1 MSLEID
7 LYAFEQD
14 LQRFDRE
21 LGDDLLGVGDDLAKQ
36 AEADAENVIT
46 RLIYSQPLRG
56 NPVYDRTGAARDSIQ
71 ASVTPTR
78 EGVDINLEGTGG
90 AGGREYFAA
99 LELGTR
105 QRRRTLDDVLSEA
118 RGSSD
123 PLGLPPGERGPG
135 GLESRSSILTALA
148 AAEDALPDAV
158 LEAVSK
164 AWA

>member
-1 MSLEID
+1 MGIEISLYE
-7 LYAFEQD
+7 FEQD

-21 LGDDLLGVGDDLAKQ
+21 LDQRFLEVGATLGDN
-36 AEADAENVIT
+36 AERDSQSVIT

-56 NPVYDRTGAARDSIQ
+56 NPLYDRTGAARDSIR

-78 EGVDINLEGTGG
+78 EGVDIDLEGRGG
-90 AGGREYFAA
+90 AGGREYFSA

-105 QRRRTLDDVLSEA
+105 RRARTLESVLSEA

-123 PLGLPPGERGPG
+123 PLELPPGERGPG
-135 GLESRSSILTALA
+135 GLESRASVLPALA
-148 AAEDALPDAV
+148 KMEDELEGAV

-164 AWA
+164 AWG